1 VQGRLG
7 LPCVPLTQQAFSFV
21 SETDRHS
28 MAVNYE
34 MKVRRALK
42 RIDRISPALL
52 ADLRVDVLEQPLFA
66 TADQGAASSVPNLEP
81 ADETE
86 AFEGSDEFSCSET
99 EKQEHIDWIVSQP
112 ERFVGYVLD
121 SAFDVLAGIGN
132 AREKAHIIEWMFA
145 ADIHGYLHY
154 TEKAARDCGDD
165 TQAEKD
171 DIVEL
176 VKPIF
181 SVDIPFTF
189 QWCCNV
195 FGLRADEYQ
204 AQVLDALNEAI
215 AFTRERE
222 NQGELKPGR
231 HKVYQDTHQL
241 ASAL

>member
-1 VQGRLG
+1 MQGRLG

-28 MAVNYE
+28 MAAKYE
-34 MKVRRALK
+34 MQVRRALK
-42 RIDRISPALL
+42 RIDRISPAVL
-52 ADLRVDVLEQPLFA
+52 ADLRVEVLEQPLFA
-66 TADQGAASSVPNLEP
+66 TADQGASSVPNLDH
-81 ADETE
+81 ADESEVLETM
-86 AFEGSDEFSCSET
+86 DEFSCSEA
-99 EKQEHIDWIVSQP
+99 EKQEHIDWIAARP

-121 SAFDVLAGIGN
+121 QAFDVLAGIGN

-154 TEKAARDCGDD
+154 TEKAARDCGDTEGESD
-165 TQAEKD
+165 ET
-171 DIVEL
+171 VEL
-176 VKPIF
+176 VRPIF

-189 QWCCNV
+189 QWCCKV

-204 AQVLDALNEAI
+204 TQVLDALNEAI

-222 NQGELKPGR
+222 KQGELKPGR